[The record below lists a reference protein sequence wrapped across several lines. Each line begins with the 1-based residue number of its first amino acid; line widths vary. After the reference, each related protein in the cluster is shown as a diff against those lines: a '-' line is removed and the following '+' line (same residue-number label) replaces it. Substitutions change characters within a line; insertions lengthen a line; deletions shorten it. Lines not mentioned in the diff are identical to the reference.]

1 MLGETDSPGA
11 ASRELRQA
19 RAKLRTLKTRLWV
32 AGAPGAVLAAA
43 GAAVLARQAVT
54 WLTQGVWTPVP
65 LAFLAAY
72 LPGAVGSWLVA
83 PRSWPGFPTAAPWSL
98 GDIPLWLFLVG
109 AGVLLFIALWAPLAD
124 AARRERNRIEWLE
137 VRSRRVAAGQG
148 GPGTRTHRP

>member
-1 MLGETDSPGA
+1 MLGERDSPEA
-11 ASRELRQA
+11 ASRELRQ
-19 RAKLRTLKTRLWV
+19 

-65 LAFLAAY
+65 LAFLAPY
-72 LPGAVGSWLVA
+72 LPGAVEAWLGA
-83 PRSWPGFPTAAPWSL
+83 PRSWPGFPTAAPWAL

-124 AARRERNRIEWLE
+124 AVRRERNRIEWLE
-137 VRSRRVAAGQG
+137 VRLRRAAAGQG
-148 GPGTRTHRP
+148 GPGTRAHRH

>member
-1 MLGETDSPGA
+1 MLGEMDSPEA
-11 ASRELRQA
+11 ASGELRQA
-19 RAKLRTLKTRLWV
+19 RAKLSALKTCLWV

-65 LAFLAAY
+65 LAFLVPY
-72 LPGAVGSWLVA
+72 LPGAVGSWLAA

-109 AGVLLFIALWAPLAD
+109 AGVLLFIGLWAPLAE

-137 VRSRRVAAGQG
+137 VRLRRPAAGQG
-148 GPGTRTHRP
+148 GPGTRTHRS